1 MNKGKKERIDLFY
14 YLSQYGRMFKRTWYI
29 LIILFMLA
37 ISVIYVRLHY
47 FYTPLYRISASF
59 SVEGSNNDYYSNYTT
74 SITLEQLSAT
84 FPYILES
91 GALKKI
97 VCEDIGAEVLP
108 GTITASVV
116 DSTNLFQISVTAED
130 AQTARIILAS
140 VIKKYPTVAKYI
152 IGDTSLH
159 ILDQEDVPSE
169 PFNKMS
175 FKQELKKYLPAAVLL
190 YGVILSFL
198 MMSNHTI
205 CSEEDLKRYVNI
217 RLLASIPKSWIKK
230 RSRQK
235 TSEPLIG
242 ETAAP
247 AFVEAFNILCVRILR
262 QLKIRNCKV
271 VLVTSCRENEGKTTV
286 AVNLAMACA
295 QKGYRTLLI
304 DGDFRNPSVLRYLNA
319 EPSLSEKENFS
330 ADNLHSENVVFYALK
345 TNLDILGSQHPAFPS
360 RISQMLNETQIHL
373 LLERCRQK
381 YDCIFIDT
389 PPCSMMQD
397 ALSFARHSDCTLFVV
412 RQDYAA
418 RENIL
423 NSLELL
429 SEAGSAIIGYT
440 INLADRSTGSY
451 GSGKYGYGKYGYGK
465 YGYGH

>member
-1 MNKGKKERIDLFY
+1 MNKGKKEKIDLFY
-14 YLSQYGRMFKRTWYI
+14 YLSQYGQMIKQTWYV
-29 LIILFMLA
+29 LIILLLLTVSLVY
-37 ISVIYVRLHY
+37 IRIRY
-47 FYTPLYRISASF
+47 FYTPQYRISASF
-59 SVEGSNNDYYSNYTT
+59 SVDSGSSEYYSDYTT
-74 SITLEQLSAT
+74 SITLNQLSAT

-97 VCEDIGAEVLP
+97 VCEDIGAEELP

-116 DSTNLFQISVTAED
+116 DSTNLFQISVTSEN
-130 AQTARIILAS
+130 AQTAQKILTS
-140 VIKKYPTVAKYI
+140 VIKNYPTVAKYI

-159 ILDQEDVPSE
+159 ILDQEDAPSE
-169 PFNKMS
+169 PFNRIS
-175 FKQELKKYLPAAVLL
+175 FKQELKLFLPAAAIL
-190 YGVILSFL
+190 YGLILSL
-198 MMSNHTI
+198 LVMTNHTI

-217 RLLASIPKSWIKK
+217 RLLASIPRTWIKK

-235 TSEPLIG
+235 ISEPLIS
-242 ETAAP
+242 ENAAP
-247 AFVEAFNILCVRILR
+247 AFIEAFNILCVRILR
-262 QLKIRNCKV
+262 QLKIRNSKV
-271 VLVTSCRENEGKTTV
+271 VLVTSCRENEGKTTI

-304 DGDFRNPSVLRYLNA
+304 DGDFRNPSVLHYLND
-319 EPSLSEKENFS
+319 ETTLSKKENIS
-330 ADNLHSENVVFYALK
+330 PDNLFSENAIYQDLK
-345 TNLDILGSQHPAFPS
+345 PNLDVLGSPHPALPS
-360 RISQMLNETQIHL
+360 KISQLLNEAQIHS
-373 LLERCRQK
+373 LLEQYRPK

-412 RQDYAA
+412 RQDYTA

-429 SEAGSAIIGYT
+429 SEAGSTIIGYT
-440 INLADRSTGSY
+440 INLVDRSTGSY